1 MNKFLLGFAY
11 LCIYTTPIQV
21 GFLFWI
27 GWIIFSTDYTLLSLS
42 TNEFLTDNLL
52 IVKELVFKYL
62 FFLKPVYQYFW
73 QFPAIIMSIVK
84 TLLST
89 WLGFYLLKIVK
100 KRNIE

>member
-62 FFLKPVYQYFW
+62 FFLKPVYQFFW
-73 QFPAIIMSIVK
+73 QFPAIIMSIIK

-89 WLGFYLLKIVK
+89 WLGFYLLRIVK
-100 KRNIE
+100 KRNI

>member
-27 GWIIFSTDYTLLSLS
+27 SWIIFSTDYTLLSLS

-73 QFPAIIMSIVK
+73 QFPAIIMSIIK

-89 WLGFYLLKIVK
+89 WLGFYLLRIVK
-100 KRNIE
+100 KRNI

>member
-27 GWIIFSTDYTLLSLS
+27 SWIIFSTDYTLLSLS

-62 FFLKPVYQYFW
+62 FFLKPVYQFFW
-73 QFPAIIMSIVK
+73 QFPAIIMSIIK

-89 WLGFYLLKIVK
+89 WLGFYLLRIVK
-100 KRNIE
+100 KRNI

>member
-73 QFPAIIMSIVK
+73 QFPAIIMSIIK
-84 TLLST
+84 TLLSA
-89 WLGFYLLKIVK
+89 WLGFYLLRIVK
-100 KRNIE
+100 KRNI

>member
-21 GFLFWI
+21 GFLFWF
-27 GWIIFSTDYTLLSLS
+27 GWIIFSTDYTFLSLS

-62 FFLKPVYQYFW
+62 FFLKPVYQFFW
-73 QFPAIIMSIVK
+73 QFPAIIMSIIK

-89 WLGFYLLKIVK
+89 WLGFYLLRIVK
-100 KRNIE
+100 KRNI